1 MFQSVIEEQPWR
13 SRRFGAGAGVSLAVH
28 AGIVAAVLVL
38 SSGVAKQV
46 EPDHPLVQIM
56 QAPPRGNPNP
66 PPQRAAAE
74 PPKPK
79 PPKPKTPKTLV
90 APTTI
95 PPPKPLDATPPAP
108 PEDPDDDL
116 PYVPGSD
123 PNSPVTVGTCVSCPV
138 LTNVPKMIPEPTGEE
153 TLPFSMGTMTPPKLV
168 SGASLQY
175 TREALEA
182 QVHGLLIAK
191 CVITREGDVENCRI
205 IKGLPHMEEAVLSAL
220 KTRHYTPVTYQG
232 KAISVSYIFNVQLE
246 LPR

>member
-1 MFQSVIEEQPWR
+1 MFQSVIEQQPWR
-13 SRRFGAGAGVSLAVH
+13 SRRFGTGAGVSLVVH
-28 AGIVAAVLVL
+28 AGIFAAVLVL
-38 SSGVAKQV
+38 SSGVAKPP
-46 EPDHPLVQIM
+46 EPDHPLVQFM

-66 PPQRAAAE
+66 PVQKAAAQ

-79 PPKPKTPKTLV
+79 DHKPKTPKTLV
-90 APTTI
+90 APTNI
-95 PPPKPLDATPPAP
+95 PPPKPLDETPPKP
-108 PEDPDDDL
+108 PEDPDEEL
-116 PYVPGSD
+116 PYIPNSD
-123 PNSPVTVGTCVSCPV
+123 PNSPVTAAACASCTA
-138 LTNVPKMIPEPTGEE
+138 LTNLPPMPAEPTGEE

-168 SGASLQY
+168 SGAPLQY

-232 KAISVSYIFNVQLE
+232 RPISVSYIFNVQLE